1 METLGTIYFCLGF
14 VLVMFYFQVYFQ
26 RLGAK
31 KVQSIKVLIEKTNK
45 EGVVFLVNDNKVV
58 CVMLTPEKYE
68 ELYDL
73 ANIVLDP
80 DALLEHADFVKDLT
94 RQEGV

>member
-1 METLGTIYFCLGF
+1 METLVAICFCLGF
-14 VLVMFYFQVYFQ
+14 ILVMFYFQVYFQ

-31 KVQSIKVLIEKTNK
+31 KAQSIKVLIEKTNK